1 MSGRD
6 DRRDRAERL
15 GEALRENLRRRKAQ
29 ARSRREPDPQPACQG
44 GQPAPRVDDEATE
57 DGRRD

>member
-6 DRRDRAERL
+6 DRQDRGDRL
-15 GEALRENLRRRKAQ
+15 AEALRENLRRRKAQ
-29 ARSRREPDPQPACQG
+29 ARSRREPDPQAAHQKAR
-44 GQPAPRVDDEATE
+44 PAPGAEDEAAE